1 MPSIEGGGVEKNL
14 FIITNFLSTKINK
27 INVITTSYKFKKNF
41 NKNVNVILPK
51 NSFWNNC
58 SRRIKYFICLA
69 ILIKFLIN
77 NKNSIVLSFQANLY
91 CILIC
96 KLLSI
101 KIIVRSNS
109 APEGWSKNIVKNI
122 LYKKIINLANQTIV
136 NSYDFRRSM
145 KKKFNVN
152 CKVIYN
158 PLNSKDI
165 IEKSKNKIKFNFP
178 NNVLKIINVGRLVDQ
193 KDQITIL
200 KSLNLI
206 KKDIKFHL
214 VILGKGVLKKKLLN
228 FINSNDLKDNVSLID
243 YKKNPYPYIK
253 KADLFLLSSKYEG
266 LPNVLLEAI
275 LLKKFVISSNCPS
288 GPKEILFN
296 GKMGYLFSVSNYKDL
311 SRKILLYYSNSRKKN
326 QTFVKKAFKSLYR
339 FDYKKNLNCY
349 LGIVRQFLY

>member
-1 MPSIEGGGVEKNL
+1 
-14 FIITNFLSTKINK
+14 
-27 INVITTSYKFKKNF
+27 
-41 NKNVNVILPK
+41 
-51 NSFWNNC
+51 
-58 SRRIKYFICLA
+58 
-69 ILIKFLIN
+69 
-77 NKNSIVLSFQANLY
+77 
-91 CILIC
+91 
-96 KLLSI
+96 
-101 KIIVRSNS
+101 
-109 APEGWSKNIVKNI
+109 
-122 LYKKIINLANQTIV
+122 
-136 NSYDFRRSM
+136 
-145 KKKFNVN
+145 
-152 CKVIYN
+152 
-158 PLNSKDI
+158 
-165 IEKSKNKIKFNFP
+165 
-178 NNVLKIINVGRLVDQ
+178 
-193 KDQITIL
+193 L